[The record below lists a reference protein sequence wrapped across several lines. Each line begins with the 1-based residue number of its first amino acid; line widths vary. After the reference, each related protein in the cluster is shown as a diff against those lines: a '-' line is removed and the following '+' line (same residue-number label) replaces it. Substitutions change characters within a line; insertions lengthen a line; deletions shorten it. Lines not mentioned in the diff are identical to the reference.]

1 VAILRS
7 ADAARTRTRY
17 VVTAVGVGAAL
28 VAVGV
33 GTVMLLRPGAQPA
46 GTGTTAAVVNP
57 TDRFPLSEP
66 QLVALLNAPP
76 DLGPL
81 ADPRRRTACLAAL
94 GYPASTTVLGATP
107 ATFRGQ
113 PAVVLL
119 VPGDA
124 PRVVSALAVRPN
136 CSSVDTGLLA
146 DTTLN
151 GP

>member
-1 VAILRS
+1 
-7 ADAARTRTRY
+7 
-17 VVTAVGVGAAL
+17 VTAVGVGAAL

-33 GTVMLLRPGAQPA
+33 GTVMLLRPAAQTANVTIADPA
-46 GTGTTAAVVNP
+46 NG
-57 TDRFPLSEP
+57 FPLSEP
-66 QLVALLNAPP
+66 QLAALLNAPP

-81 ADPRRRTACLAAL
+81 ADPRRRIACLAAL